1 MSRLSAFLNPEV
13 REQTKEIVISDRFR
27 DENGNPAT
35 VKIRSLSQSENEK
48 LIASATRRIKKHG
61 VEEDYFDKILYN
73 KRLVLESVV
82 EPDLRS
88 EELCRAYGVLDPLDV
103 AGRMF
108 WIGEHNKLLAEI
120 AKISNISLDLE
131 AEEAKN

>member
-1 MSRLSAFLNPEV
+1 MSKLSAFLNPEV
-13 REQTKEIVISDRFR
+13 IEKTKEIVISDRFK
-27 DENGNPAT
+27 DENGELAT
-35 VKIRSLSQSENEK
+35 VKIRSLSQSDNEK
-48 LIASATRRIKKHG
+48 LIASATKRIKKRG
-61 VEEDYFDKILYN
+61 VEEEYFDKILYN

-88 EELCRAYGVLDPLDV
+88 EELCKAYGVIDPLDV
-103 AGRMF
+103 ASKMF

-120 AKISNISLDLE
+120 AKISNINLDLE